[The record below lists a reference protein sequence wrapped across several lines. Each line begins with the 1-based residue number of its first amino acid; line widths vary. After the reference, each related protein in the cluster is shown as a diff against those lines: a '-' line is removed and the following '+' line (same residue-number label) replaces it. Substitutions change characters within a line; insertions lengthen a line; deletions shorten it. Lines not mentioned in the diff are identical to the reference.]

1 MVKKMPNLK
10 FYDYMIKGISL
21 KVLRKNFKVKLFNV
35 DRNLGEA

>member
-1 MVKKMPNLK
+1 MPNLK

-21 KVLRKNFKVKLFNV
+21 KVLQKNFKVKSLNL